1 MNPHVLATITR
12 SVRCKPIIVAA
23 STAASTAERTIN
35 GGFADGVW
43 GGMQNRQIK
52 CEIRWVYLRINCTF
66 GLQCATLGFDTTKG
80 RGSRPERVRNRIIP
94 YRTALKLITKVKVI
108 LRRDLRPG
116 RRPFST
122 IFVYHKRSMDAQLNF
137 GQNSTS
143 KHNKKKP
150 HGKRYDRL

>member
-1 MNPHVLATITR
+1 MNTTSR
-12 SVRCKPIIVAA
+12 PI
-23 STAASTAERTIN
+23 AE
-35 GGFADGVW
+35 GVW
-43 GGMQNRQIK
+43 GGMHNGQIK
-52 CEIRWVYLRINCTF
+52 CEIRWVYLNCTF
-66 GLQCATLGFDTTKG
+66 GLQCGTLGFDTSKG
-80 RGSRPERVRNRIIP
+80 RGSRPERVCNRIIP